1 MAHHCQDISDL
12 DGLPFFAVPKGRNMG
27 REGMFRRAARLL
39 HGPFFDDS
47 RSLFPT
53 SSLESCDWGWIIRG
67 RFFFMM
73 GGNAGLDDPQVPTSI
88 WGSEVGGVVGRE
100 EDHRYFVDVSTVPYC

>member
-1 MAHHCQDISDL
+1 
-12 DGLPFFAVPKGRNMG
+12 MG
-27 REGMFRRAARLL
+27 REGMFRPAARLL

-47 RSLFPT
+47 RSFSHFQG
-53 SSLESCDWGWIIRG
+53 SSLESCDWDGFGDI
-67 RFFFMM
+67 FFFMM